1 MVGAVT
7 IPAFTFV
14 YHAHVG
20 LATKRN
26 SCLTSYILSH
36 CPTAV
41 SLLTLLVI
49 AIERFIA
56 IHCPFSY
63 HNIFTKRKTGFF
75 VAVIWLYTWILLPA
89 LLFSTNHWYPDLK
102 DCNFTDISSEA
113 YIAIM
118 CAHLL
123 LVFVIT
129 AALHGAVA
137 YTAWKHRCQ
146 IRIQARLVNANTSV
160 QQDAKTA
167 RMLALVLGIFY
178 LCWLPYFLTLPF
190 ALWGMEDKEPFWFHV
205 WEQFSG
211 IVLISNSFMNPIVY
225 AWKDRDLRHGFKKVL
240 RKQSQSGYESVL
252 MERDKSSTESTKSSK
267 LNMYKASQ
275 L

>member
-1 MVGAVT
+1 MT

-14 YHAHVG
+14 HHAKVG

-36 CPTAV
+36 CPTAI
-41 SLLTLLVI
+41 SLLTLLAI
-49 AIERFIA
+49 AIERFVA
-56 IHCPFSY
+56 VHCPFSY
-63 HNIFTKRKTGFF
+63 HRIFTNRNTGFIVAF
-75 VAVIWLYTWILLPA
+75 VWLYTWILLPV
-89 LLFSTNHWYPDLK
+89 LLFSTNHWYPELG

-113 YIAIM
+113 YIAVM

-123 LVFVIT
+123 VVFVIT
-129 AALHGAVA
+129 ALLHGTVA

-146 IRIQARLVNANTSV
+146 IRIQARLINAHTRV
-160 QQDAKTA
+160 QQDAKIA

-190 ALWGMEDKEPFWFHV
+190 ALWGMEEKDPFWFHV

-211 IVLISNSFMNPIVY
+211 MVLASNSFLNPIVY
-225 AWKDRDLRHGFKKVL
+225 AWKDKEFRQGFMKVL
-240 RKQSQSGYESVL
+240 HRQQNSGYDSVL
-252 MERDKSSTESTKSSK
+252 VESETSTKESK
-267 LNMYKASQ
+267 LSKLRDHETSQ